1 MDAPSR
7 SVTRERWFDA
17 LLGLVVTLVVLGP
30 VILRRG
36 YVLVGD
42 MVFVPRQDWKD
53 AWIAADG
60 AVPRAVPGDALVSLF
75 SRVVGGEVLQAVAL
89 GGALLLAWIGMTRL
103 LGVLPRAARWAGA
116 LCFVWS
122 PYVHERL
129 EIGHWALL
137 CGYAALPWA
146 AAAVLRLRE
155 PAGVGR
161 LLQDPPRARAW
172 GTLIVALAMAGWLSP
187 TGGVLAALV
196 ALCFALPSWPL
207 AGRILGVSLA
217 LNLPWIVPAFGNG
230 ADQLAPDSFGVA
242 AFASRADTP
251 WGVVGSVLSFGGIWK
266 ESIFPALRS
275 DPVFSAAGLM
285 VALLGFAGLVLARR
299 HRVLP
304 LAGALTLAGVSLVL
318 ALWGSWELTRP
329 GLEWVVE
336 NVPGGGLL
344 RDTQKWVAGWCLVA
358 SVGFASACAA
368 VLDAARSRGVVGVA
382 VAWVMLPVLSLPT
395 LAFAL
400 GGALSSDPY
409 PREWDQ
415 VRDLMQ
421 EQVRD
426 DLVVVLPF
434 ATYRRFDWTPR
445 TTLDPAPR
453 YFPGTVVTEDALTVP
468 EGTVGG
474 ESALAARIREADS
487 PEQLAQ
493 VLSEEG
499 VRWALVHLS
508 TEEVMLPAGAVTVF
522 DGEQLD
528 LLRLPEPSGQVAWK
542 AGARPWLYATLD
554 VLVLAASLIVVIR
567 LFTCRNTSHS
577 GSVSAYTPGS

>member
-1 MDAPSR
+1 MDASDSSAR
-7 SVTRERWFDA
+7 RERLLDA

-42 MVFVPRQDWKD
+42 MVFVPRQGWKD

-75 SRVVGGEVLQAVAL
+75 SQVVGGEVLQGVAL

-103 LGVLPRAARWAGA
+103 LADLPRAARWAGA

-146 AAAVLRLRE
+146 AGAVLRLRR
-155 PAGVGR
+155 PAEGGR

-172 GTLIVALAMAGWLSP
+172 GTLVVALALAGWLSP
-187 TGGVLAALV
+187 TGGVLAVLV
-196 ALCFALPSWPL
+196 ALCLAIPSWSL
-207 AGRILGVSLA
+207 MARVLGVSLA

-230 ADQLAPDSFGVA
+230 ADQLAPDAFGVT

-251 WGVVGSVLSFGGIWK
+251 WGVLGSVLSFGGIWK
-266 ESIFPALRS
+266 ESIFPALRAE
-275 DPVFSAAGLM
+275 PLFSAVGLL
-285 VALLGFAGLVLARR
+285 VALLGLAGVVMARR
-299 HRVLP
+299 RRVLP
-304 LAGALTLAGVSLVL
+304 MAGALTLAAVSLVL
-318 ALWGSWELTRP
+318 ALWGSWDFSRP

-344 RDTQKWVAGWCLVA
+344 RDTQKWVAGWSLVA
-358 SVGFASACAA
+358 SVGFASAGAA
-368 VLDAARSRGVVGVA
+368 VLDVARRRGVVGVA
-382 VAWVMLPVLSLPT
+382 VAWVLLPVLSLPT

-415 VRDLMQ
+415 VRQVME

-453 YFPGTVVTEDALTVP
+453 YFPGTLVTEDALTVP

-474 ESALAARIREADS
+474 ESALAARIRGAGS
-487 PEQLAQ
+487 PEELAQ

-508 TEEVMLPAGAVTVF
+508 TEDVMLPAGAEVVL
-522 DGEQLD
+522 DGRQLD
-528 LLRLPEPSGQVAWK
+528 LLRLPEPLGAPAWEP
-542 AGARPWLYATLD
+542 GARPWLYGSLD
-554 VLVLAASLIVVIR
+554 VLVLAASSIVVIR
-567 LFTCRNTSHS
+567 LFTCRNSSHS
-577 GSVSAYTPGS
+577 GPVSAYTPRS